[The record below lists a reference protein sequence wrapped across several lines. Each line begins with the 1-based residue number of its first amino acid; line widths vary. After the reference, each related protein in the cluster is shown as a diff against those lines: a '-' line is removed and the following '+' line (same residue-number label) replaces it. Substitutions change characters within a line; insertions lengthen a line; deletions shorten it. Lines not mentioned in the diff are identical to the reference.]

1 VQVVYG
7 FMNLKTHAKV
17 SLVVRQEGEELRS
30 YAHYGTGN
38 YHPITARIYTDLSFF
53 TSEPALTH
61 DASLLFNY
69 ITGYAKPDGMAK
81 LIYSP
86 DMMQPKLLALIDA
99 EIAHAEAGRSA
110 AIWAKLNS
118 LVDPKI
124 IEALYRASNAGVEI
138 ELVIRGICCLRPGV
152 PGLSERITVK
162 SIVGRFLEHARIV
175 CFGAGFGLPSV
186 KAAVYIS
193 SADWMPRN
201 LYRRVETL
209 VPIENETVRR
219 QIIDQIMIANL
230 KDNAQSWQL
239 NADGSYTKE
248 ETCGEPFSAHAY
260 FMHNPSLSGRGS
272 ALNAS
277 ETPDLTLEDADL

>member
-1 VQVVYG
+1 
-7 FMNLKTHAKV
+7 
-17 SLVVRQEGEELRS
+17 
-30 YAHYGTGN
+30 
-38 YHPITARIYTDLSFF
+38 
-53 TSEPALTH
+53 
-61 DASLLFNY
+61 
-69 ITGYAKPDGMAK
+69 
-81 LIYSP
+81 
-86 DMMQPKLLALIDA
+86 MMQPKLLALIDA
-99 EIAHAEAGRSA
+99 EIAHAEAGRPA

-124 IEALYRASNAGVEI
+124 IGALYRASNAGVEI

-248 ETCGEPFSAHAY
+248 EICGERFSAHAY

-277 ETPDLTLEDADL
+277 ETPDLTLEDDDL

>member
-1 VQVVYG
+1 
-7 FMNLKTHAKV
+7 M
-17 SLVVRQEGEELRS
+17 RQEGEELRS

-99 EIAHAEAGRSA
+99 EIAHAEAGRPA

-138 ELVIRGICCLRPGV
+138 ELVIRGICCSPPGRAGIVRADHGEIDRWALLGACPNRLLRRWV
-152 PGLSERITVK
+152 W
-162 SIVGRFLEHARIV
+162 
-175 CFGAGFGLPSV
+175 
-186 KAAVYIS
+186 AAV
-193 SADWMPRN
+193 R
-201 LYRRVETL
+201 
-209 VPIENETVRR
+209 
-219 QIIDQIMIANL
+219 
-230 KDNAQSWQL
+230 
-239 NADGSYTKE
+239 
-248 ETCGEPFSAHAY
+248 
-260 FMHNPSLSGRGS
+260 
-272 ALNAS
+272 
-277 ETPDLTLEDADL
+277 